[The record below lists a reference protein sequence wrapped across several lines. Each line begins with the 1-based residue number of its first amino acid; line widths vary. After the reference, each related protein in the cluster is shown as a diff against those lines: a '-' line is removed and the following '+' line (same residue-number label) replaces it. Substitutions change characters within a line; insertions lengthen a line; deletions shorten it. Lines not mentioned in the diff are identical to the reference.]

1 MWKVTYFTYNN
12 YLYIDLFKLLF
23 TIINTTLCLTVYN
36 WHYWPSY

>member
-23 TIINTTLCLTVYN
+23 TIINTTLLAILLTDQ
-36 WHYWPSY
+36 